1 MLRSL
6 WVAKSGLDAQQTQL
20 DVISNNLANVST
32 TAYKKQRAMFQDLV
46 YQQLR
51 PSGSNEDANTLV
63 PVGLETGNGSA
74 VTATQRLF
82 AIGSLNHTSNPLDL
96 AISGDGFFQVKN
108 PQAPVNSPAY
118 GSPNF
123 YTRNGSFTLNPSVA
137 PSGQSALSTST
148 GQEVLD
154 VNGQPIYIPSNAT
167 TITIGS
173 DGKLSYYVNGST
185 TAATQVSQIGVWTF
199 QNSAG
204 LASNGDGLY
213 NVTQASGP
221 PSTTGIPQQNASG
234 SIMQSYLEQSNV
246 NVAEE
251 LVSLIS
257 AQRAYEVSAKAITA
271 SDQILQK
278 LGTM

>member
-32 TAYKKQRAMFQDLV
+32 TAYKKQRPVFEDLV

-51 PSGSNEDANTLV
+51 PSGSNQDANNVV

-74 VTATQRLF
+74 VSATQRVF
-82 AIGSLNHTSNPLDL
+82 SIGSMNNTSNPLDM
-96 AISGDGFFQVKN
+96 AISGEGFFQVKN
-108 PQAPVNSPAY
+108 PNAPYNSPAY

-123 YTRNGSFTLNPSVA
+123 YTRTGTFTLNPNLA
-137 PSGQSALSTST
+137 PAGQAALSTSS
-148 GQEVLD
+148 GMEVLD

-167 TITIGS
+167 TITVS
-173 DGKLSYYVNGST
+173 NDGKLSYYVNGST
-185 TAATQVSQIGVWTF
+185 TSPTQISQIGVWTF
-199 QNSAG
+199 QNPAG
-204 LASNGDGLY
+204 LASSGNGLY
-213 NVTQASGP
+213 NVTLASGP
-221 PSTTGIPQQNASG
+221 PSTSGIPQQNASG
-234 SIMQSYLEQSNV
+234 SVMQGYQEQSNV

-251 LVSLIS
+251 LVSLIA
-257 AQRAYEVSAKAITA
+257 AQRAYEISAKSITA

-278 LGTM
+278 LGQM